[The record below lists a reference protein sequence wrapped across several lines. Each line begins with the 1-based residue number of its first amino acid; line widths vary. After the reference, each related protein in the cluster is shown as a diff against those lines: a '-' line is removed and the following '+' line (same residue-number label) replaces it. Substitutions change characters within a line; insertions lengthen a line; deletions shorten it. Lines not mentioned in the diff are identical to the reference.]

1 MSSDLFMQI
10 GKKIISL
17 DSVDSTNNFAANLIK
32 EGRAIH
38 GQVILA
44 EEQTNGRGQRG
55 ANWYSGGGLNLLMSV
70 ILLQD
75 NMSAKDQ
82 FDLIIV
88 SSLAVSDLL
97 NDLNIPSKIKW
108 PNDIYV
114 DDQKICGML
123 IENQVK
129 NGTISSTVLGIGLN
143 VNQIDFEGLEA
154 ISIRQVNGE
163 FSSMKEIAESLCSR
177 IENRIDEY
185 SRLGIENLRKQYL
198 SRLYQIDEWCL
209 YQENSEPFEGKI
221 IGIDAQGYLL
231 IENRSGEATPY
242 DLKEVKFL
250 KRNTL

>member
-1 MSSDLFMQI
+1 MTFDLFMHI
-10 GKKIISL
+10 GKTIISL

-32 EGRAIH
+32 EGKAIH

-44 EEQTNGRGQRG
+44 EEQTKGKGQRG
-55 ANWYSGGGLNLLMSV
+55 AKWSSAGGLNLLMS
-70 ILLQD
+70 IIFLQD

-88 SSLAVSDLL
+88 SSLAVSDFL
-97 NDLNIPSKIKW
+97 NDLNISSKIKW

-114 DDQKICGML
+114 KDQKISGML
-123 IENQVK
+123 IENQVS
-129 NGTISSTVLGIGLN
+129 NGMISSTVLGIGLN

-163 FSSMKEIAESLCSR
+163 FYSLKEIALSLCSR
-177 IENRIDEY
+177 IEKRIEEY
-185 SRLGIENLRKQYL
+185 TRFGIEKLRKNYL

-209 YQENSEPFEGKI
+209 YQDNSEPFEGKI

-231 IENRSGEATPY
+231 IENRSGETTPY